1 MVIKISN
8 NYFVKNRSLSEEVKA
23 NIIKY
28 IKTMD
33 LRKNN
38 KLPNEDLLADL
49 FGVSRITIRS
59 ALNEL
64 SSEGLVF
71 RQQGR
76 GTFVNVEALQM
87 KVTLNPAV
95 EFEDMIRNSGYS
107 VDVKIL
113 KTYTKTVSK
122 RIANILR
129 IEPTDEVLVIERMYC
144 ADNHPAALVI
154 DYLPKKFLQEQLTAN
169 QYALS
174 IFKIVNI
181 KCGKK
186 ITWDKIELSTVSIG
200 EDPKLG
206 EYFDTTDPA
215 KSLLL
220 CEAINFDESNEP
232 IVFALE
238 YIDTNFIRF
247 NSIRQKDVEYF

>member
-1 MVIKISN
+1 MLKINN
-8 NYFVKNRSLSEEVKA
+8 NYFVKNRSLSGEIKA

-38 KLPNEDLLADL
+38 KLPNEDLLANL

-64 SSEGLVF
+64 SSEGIVF

-95 EFEDMIRNSGYS
+95 EFEDMIKKSGYS
-107 VDVKIL
+107 VDVKII
-113 KTYTKTVSK
+113 KAYTITVSN
-122 RIANILR
+122 RIANILQ
-129 IEPTDEVLVIERMYC
+129 IKPADEVLVIERMYY
-144 ADNHPAALVI
+144 ADNNPAALVM
-154 DYLPKKFLQEQLTAN
+154 DYLPQKFIQDEITSN
-169 QYALS
+169 EHALS
-174 IFKIVNI
+174 IFKLVNI

-186 ITWDKIELSTVSIG
+186 ITWDKVELSTVSIG

-206 EYFDTTDPA
+206 KYFDTVDPA

-220 CEAINFDESNEP
+220 CEAVNFDESNSP

-238 YIDTNFIRF
+238 FIDTNFIRF
-247 NSIRQKDVEYF
+247 NSIRQKDVDYL

>member
-1 MVIKISN
+1 MITISKQ
-8 NYFVKNRSLSEEVKA
+8 YFVKNRSLSGEIKD

-33 LRKNN
+33 LRKDN
-38 KLPNEDLLADL
+38 KLPNEDLLANL
-49 FGVSRITIRS
+49 FGVSRVTIRS

-64 SSEGLVF
+64 ASEGLVF
-71 RQQGR
+71 RQQGK

-113 KTYTKTVSK
+113 KAYTKTVSDK
-122 RIANILR
+122 IANIMQ
-129 IEPTDEVLVIERMYC
+129 IDADDEALVIERMYY

-154 DYLPKKFLQEQLTAN
+154 DYLPEKYIEEELSPEEHS
-169 QYALS
+169 LS
-174 IFKIVNI
+174 IFKIANI

-186 ITWDKIELSTVSIG
+186 IMWDRIELSTVSVG
-200 EDPKLG
+200 EDEALG
-206 EYFDTTDPA
+206 KYFDTQDPA

-220 CEAINFDESNEP
+220 CEAVNFDESNLP

-247 NSIRQKDVEYF
+247 NLIRQKDVDYF

>member
-154 DYLPKKFLQEQLTAN
+154 DYLPK
-169 QYALS
+169 
-174 IFKIVNI
+174 
-181 KCGKK
+181 
-186 ITWDKIELSTVSIG
+186 
-200 EDPKLG
+200 
-206 EYFDTTDPA
+206 
-215 KSLLL
+215 
-220 CEAINFDESNEP
+220 NFYKN
-232 IVFALE
+232 
-238 YIDTNFIRF
+238 N
-247 NSIRQKDVEYF
+247 

>member
-8 NYFVKNRSLSEEVKA
+8 DYFVKNRSLSEEVKA

-38 KLPNEDLLADL
+38 KLPNEDLLANL

-76 GTFVNVEALQM
+76 GGTFVNVEALQM

-122 RIANILR
+122 
-129 IEPTDEVLVIERMYC
+129 
-144 ADNHPAALVI
+144 
-154 DYLPKKFLQEQLTAN
+154 K
-169 QYALS
+169 
-174 IFKIVNI
+174 
-181 KCGKK
+181 
-186 ITWDKIELSTVSIG
+186 
-200 EDPKLG
+200 
-206 EYFDTTDPA
+206 
-215 KSLLL
+215 
-220 CEAINFDESNEP
+220 
-232 IVFALE
+232 
-238 YIDTNFIRF
+238 
-247 NSIRQKDVEYF
+247 NSKHSEN